1 MRTVEG
7 FEGKV
12 AIVTGATSGMGRQ
25 VAIDL
30 ASRGVR
36 VIASGRNNEAGLE
49 LIKEG
54 GRHLDFIAGDVKE
67 PSANSALVKRAMDA
81 YGQLDY
87 VVIAA
92 GQLGIGK
99 MDEVDADTW
108 LNTFATNVHA
118 VYYLL
123 NKAIPAMS
131 SNGGSIVLVGSV
143 AAHHAFPNHPA
154 YCASKGALVS
164 LVRQVALD
172 YGPSIRINL
181 VSPAQ
186 VRTPMLEDSAKAFP
200 NPEAIL
206 QETADRLPMRRLGTT
221 EDISKA
227 IIHLLSEDSSW
238 VTGSNFVIDGGFLTL

>member
-1 MRTVEG
+1 METQSE

-30 ASRGVR
+30 ARKGVK
-36 VIASGRNNEAGLE
+36 VIASGRNEQSGEDL
-49 LIKEG
+49 LKDG
-54 GRHLDFIAGDVKE
+54 GAHMDFLAGDVKTAA
-67 PSANSALVKRAMDA
+67 ANQALVKRAIDT

-99 MDEVDADTW
+99 LHEVDAETWMDT
-108 LNTFATNVHA
+108 FSTNVHA
-118 VYYLL
+118 VYHLL
-123 NKAIPAMS
+123 HKAVPEMVS
-131 SNGGSIVLVGSV
+131 KGGSIIVVGSV
-143 AAHHAFPNHPA
+143 AAQHAFPNHPA

-186 VRTPMLEDSAKAFP
+186 VRTPMLEDSAKAFA

-206 QETADRLPMRRLGTT
+206 QETADRLPMKRLGTT

-227 IIHLLSEDSSW
+227 IIHLLSDDSSW